1 MDDLETEKK
10 LAMDLESVTFDDDW
24 VSVKIIINKDIHLGM
39 METYIYL
46 VLCDSNA
53 IVIVSYCVKIRNLTI
68 YDTTNICL
76 EYGGASTM

>member
-24 VSVKIIINKDIHLGM
+24 VSVKIIINNDIHLGM

-46 VLCDSNA
+46 ILCDSYT
-53 IVIVSYCVKIRNLTI
+53 IVIVSYCFKN
-68 YDTTNICL
+68 
-76 EYGGASTM
+76 

>member
-1 MDDLETEKK
+1 MDDLDAEKK

-24 VSVKIIINKDIHLGM
+24 VSVKIIINKQIHLGM

-46 VLCDSNA
+46 VFCDSNT
-53 IVIVSYCVKIRNLTI
+53 IVIVSYCVKNQTI

-76 EYGGASTM
+76 ENGGASTM